1 MGCREKSHVVVP
13 SLQVAEY
20 QMRCGKSEGRM
31 KMENQNEGNGECV
44 KPFDFFAQDKKGLQK
59 IWRIQI
65 IFASLRKG
73 KKMTS

>member
-1 MGCREKSHVVVP
+1 
-13 SLQVAEY
+13 
-20 QMRCGKSEGRM
+20 M

-44 KPFDFFAQDKKGLQK
+44 KPFDFLAQDKKGLQK